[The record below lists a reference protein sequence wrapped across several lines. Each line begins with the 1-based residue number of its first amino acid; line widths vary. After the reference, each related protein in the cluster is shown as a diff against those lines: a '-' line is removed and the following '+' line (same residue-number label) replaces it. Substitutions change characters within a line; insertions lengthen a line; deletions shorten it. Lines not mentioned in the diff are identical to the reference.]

1 MQALAQ
7 QILAEIKRE
16 VSRAKFNSSP
26 ASHCKFATLGKQPQ
40 MQRNCGLFGA
50 MCHAVAN
57 LYCSLEILNLIAES
71 TD

>member
-26 ASHCKFATLGKQPQ
+26 CFALQICDSWKVTSNAAKLHKTSLKTS
-40 MQRNCGLFGA
+40 RNIKKCRTNNA
-50 MCHAVAN
+50 C
-57 LYCSLEILNLIAES
+57 I
-71 TD
+71 